1 VSLPR
6 LPHTLLATAVVAQVL
21 VGCGGRDEAQ
31 VPVLGVETAPVEPFR
46 FSERLET
53 ISTLESLE
61 QVDLAARAGGRIERL
76 LVQEGQTVRRG
87 QPLMALDQTQ
97 QRAQLAS
104 ARAEMEANRL
114 DFQRFEFL
122 AEKGASSQLQR
133 DRFREAYLKSLED
146 VRAREADLAFS
157 NLRAPID
164 GVVSDLVVR
173 QGDVIRE
180 GDPFTKIIRN
190 DRLLARIEVPAV
202 HSSKVR
208 RGQTVLLTAPDGSG
222 TIARGSVDFVDPN
235 VAAGTQGLL
244 VKAEVGNPNGIL
256 RNGLRLRSTLIF
268 DTRDQPSVPFEAVT
282 QSSGQSFV
290 FTVGTLAELR
300 ANPGQLPKERLDALE
315 ALSAKSP
322 DTRFAL
328 QTPVKMGALQ
338 DNRYPV
344 LSGLADNSRV
354 ITSNLLRLSHGSPVK
369 PN

>member
-1 VSLPR
+1 MSFPR
-6 LPHTLLATAVVAQVL
+6 LPHALLATAVAGQMI
-21 VGCGGRDEAQ
+21 VGCGGREKAQ
-31 VPVLGVETAPVEPFR
+31 APILAVETAPVEPFR
-46 FSERLET
+46 FDDRLDT

-61 QVDLAARAGGRIERL
+61 RVSLAARAGGRIERL

-104 ARAEMEANRL
+104 SRAEMEANRL
-114 DFQRFEFL
+114 DFQRYEFL
-122 AEKGASSQLQR
+122 AKKGAASQLQR

-173 QGDVIRE
+173 EGDVIRE

-208 RGQTVLLTAPDGSG
+208 RGQTVLLTAPDGTG

-244 VKAEVGNPNGIL
+244 VKAEVPNSDGIL

-268 DTRDQPSVPFEAVT
+268 DTREQPSVPFEAVT

-290 FTVGTLAELR
+290 FVVGTLAELR
-300 ANPGQLPKERLDALE
+300 ANPGQLPKERLQALQSLTE
-315 ALSAKSP
+315 KNP
-322 DTRFAL
+322 ETRFAL
-328 QTPVKMGALQ
+328 QTPVKLGPLQ
-338 DNRYPV
+338 QNRYPV
-344 LSGLADNSRV
+344 LSGLADNRRV